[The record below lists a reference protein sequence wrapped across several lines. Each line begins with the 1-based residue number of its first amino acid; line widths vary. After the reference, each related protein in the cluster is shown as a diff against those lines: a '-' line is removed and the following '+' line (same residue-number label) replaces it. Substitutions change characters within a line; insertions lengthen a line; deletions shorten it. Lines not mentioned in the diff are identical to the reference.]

1 MARYLV
7 LLRFTGQGARAIKTS
22 PSRAQKFK
30 KTAKKAGVKVEAHYW
45 LLGAYDGV
53 LLLSADEGKKVLR
66 LVTDLAAL
74 GNVQTQTLP
83 ALDAKL
89 FSQIVGK

>member
-7 LLRFTGQGARAIKTS
+7 LLRFTGQGARAIKAS
-22 PSRAQKFK
+22 PGRAQKFK
-30 KTAKKAGVKVEAHYW
+30 KAAQKAGVKVEAHYW
-45 LLGAYDGV
+45 LLGGYDGA
-53 LLLSADEGKKVLR
+53 LLLSADDGKKVLR
-66 LVTDLAAL
+66 LVTSLAAL
-74 GNVQTQTLP
+74 GNVQTETFP